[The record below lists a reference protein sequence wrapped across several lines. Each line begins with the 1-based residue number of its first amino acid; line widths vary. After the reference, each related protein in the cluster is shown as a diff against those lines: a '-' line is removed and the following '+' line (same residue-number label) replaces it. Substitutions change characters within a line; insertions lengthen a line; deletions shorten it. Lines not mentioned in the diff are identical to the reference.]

1 MAIDL
6 GPLSGAMSTVS
17 NISSLV
23 MVSPQGN
30 TGYRAQNDTSNKL
43 EDSILFHYE
52 SENTATLT
60 SDITDHI
67 VEDNSVINDHIGL
80 RPEIITVGGF
90 IGELNDVV
98 PPKVAVLRTAK
109 EKLINL
115 SIYTPELTLDALR
128 LYNVADRAYRTAIN
142 AKDNIT
148 KTIDSLSDGGAF
160 NEVDSN
166 GLTTTGKIQNKQQI
180 AFQKF
185 YTYWRDRKL
194 FTIQTPWA
202 IFKNMAIQ
210 SLRVSQGEQTDVIS
224 DFEITFKL
232 LRFADSSQS
241 TLKPIRELKSQ
252 NAFSDTVFKSPES
265 GFTSSLPSSS
275 NYT

>member
-1 MAIDL
+1 
-6 GPLSGAMSTVS
+6 
-17 NISSLV
+17 

-98 PPKVAVLRTAK
+98 PPEAAVLRTAK

-265 GFTSSLPSSS
+265 GLTSSLPSSS
-275 NYT
+275 LYA